1 MTQNTT
7 DTAFNR
13 QDGNEEL
20 WHQVFQVGHPV
31 LAQKQRRYQMI
42 PGKPRCHLCYA
53 PMGGLGGWLMRFA
66 KLRPSARNP
75 NYCNACDGFLA
86 AFPGGADVDLSML
99 FCDLRGSVEL
109 SSKMSPREFTQ
120 LIMRMRAIVLEKLW
134 KHDGFVLQF
143 QGDSVI
149 GVWPPGFVGPDH
161 AKKAVAAA
169 REIADALAQER
180 DKGQEIPAGIGV
192 HTDTVYLC
200 TVASAN
206 GALQEISA
214 FGEGV
219 NIAARLSAVAGAGEV
234 FLSEAIISAAEL
246 AGQGIEVQDFTLKGI
261 DRHVRAARL
270 AGGRH

>member
-1 MTQNTT
+1 MTQ
-7 DTAFNR
+7 TAPDIDFNR

-20 WHQVFQVGHPV
+20 WYQVFQVGHPV
-31 LAQKQRRYQMI
+31 LAKKQKRYQML
-42 PGKPRCHLCYA
+42 PGSPRCHLCYA
-53 PMGGLGGWLMRFA
+53 PMGGIGGWVMRFA
-66 KLRPSARNP
+66 KLHPSARNP
-75 NYCNACDGFLA
+75 NYCNACDGFLE
-86 AFPGGADVDLSML
+86 AFPGGADVELSML

-109 SSKMSPREFTQ
+109 SSKMTPRDFTQ

-149 GVWPPGFVGPDH
+149 GVWPPGFAGPDH
-161 AKKAVAAA
+161 AQKAVAAA
-169 REIADALAQER
+169 KDIAHALAEER
-180 DKGQEIPAGIGV
+180 AKEQEIPAGIGV

-219 NIAARLSAVAGAGEV
+219 NLAARLSAVAGAGEV
-234 FLSEAIISAAEL
+234 FLSEAVIAA
-246 AGQGIEVQDFTLKGI
+246 AGLGEQGISVQDYTLKGI

-270 AGGRH
+270 NK